1 MASYIL
7 RKTIRRLPGVVI
19 KAVPKP
25 HPEITEGYQAR
36 QKIGAICQKMGYQSC
51 LIVTDQ
57 TLFLLKFHEMIVKSL
72 EENGIKSAVFSDI
85 ASEPTAGIVEAGEAA
100 ALTCG
105 AECLIALGGGSV
117 LDACKMIVSA
127 IRLHRFKVKSLLHKF
142 LYVPNRSLPM
152 ISVPSTAGTGAEITV
167 GAVIQKSDE
176 GAKGSTVIVGLN
188 VVHVIL
194 DSELTLKAPAHVT
207 AACGIDALSHGLEG
221 VVAAVHVP
229 EADMRESME
238 CVRLVL
244 EHLPIVLKTPDCE
257 ASRLAM
263 SRAALYGG
271 NAINEQLAGYVH
283 AFAHAIGAQYH
294 IPHGRAI
301 ALSLLPVMRFQKTAC
316 LARLAELSAY
326 CGLAAKDDA
335 PEVAADKLMDALA
348 ALIAV
353 CDFPDRGAFIPQE
366 DYPLLIKRIT
376 DDSIN
381 YSAPVVLSRH
391 EIAGVLDEING
402 RKENGDVHGN
412 RNQNGR

>member
-1 MASYIL
+1 MASYVL

-25 HPEITEGYQAR
+25 HPEITEGFQAR
-36 QKIGAICQKMGYQSC
+36 QKTGEICRERGYQSC

-57 TLFLLKFHEMIVKSL
+57 TLFSLKFHEIIVESL
-72 EENGIKSAVFSDI
+72 EENGIKAAVFHDI
-85 ASEPTAGIVEAGEAA
+85 HSEPTVGIVEAGEAA
-100 ALTCG
+100 ALACG
-105 AECLIALGGGSV
+105 ADCVIALGGGSV
-117 LDACKMIVSA
+117 LDASKMIVSG
-127 IRLHRFKVKSLLHKF
+127 LRFHHLKAKSLMHKF
-142 LYVPNRSLPM
+142 LYVPHKSLPM

-167 GAVIQKSDE
+167 GAVIKKSDE

-188 VVHVIL
+188 IVHVIL
-194 DSELTLKAPAHVT
+194 DSELTVNAPAGVT

-221 VVAAVHVP
+221 VVASVHVP
-229 EADMRESME
+229 DADMKESME

-294 IPHGRAI
+294 IPHGAAI
-301 ALSLLPVMRFQKTAC
+301 ALSLLPVMRYQKEAC
-316 LARLAELSAY
+316 LSRLAELAVY
-326 CGLAAKDDA
+326 CGLAEEQAA
-335 PEVAADKLMDALA
+335 PETAADNLMDALDS
-348 ALIAV
+348 LIQT

-381 YSAPVVLSRH
+381 YSAPVVFSRA
-391 EIAGVLDEING
+391 EISALLDEING
-402 RKENGDVHGN
+402 RKENGDVHGD
-412 RNQNGR
+412 